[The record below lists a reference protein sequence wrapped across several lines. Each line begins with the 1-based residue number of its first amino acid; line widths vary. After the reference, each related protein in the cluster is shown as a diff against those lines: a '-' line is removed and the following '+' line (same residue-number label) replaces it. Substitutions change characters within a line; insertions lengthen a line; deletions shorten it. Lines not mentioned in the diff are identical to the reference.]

1 MGEGMQHSSIQVNE
15 LIVKAAAHDRPAME
29 SLLLHFYD
37 PLLSFVRK
45 LVVVGSGIAPEDVVQ
60 MTMTEAFQRIWSLEP
75 RGGEAF
81 FAWLKT
87 IARTRLANLI
97 EARHAQ
103 KRGEGRQPITQVADA
118 DGTEKSILRLIAG
131 PARSP
136 SLIARRTEANSAV
149 KLAMTQLDPH
159 RRHLI
164 TLRYGQELSYEE
176 IASREGKSVGA
187 VKMLIHRTL
196 QELRDLIARDLG
208 EFSIGE

>member
-1 MGEGMQHSSIQVNE
+1 MADRMQYSSVQVDE
-15 LIVKAAAHDRPAME
+15 LIVKAASHDRAAME
-29 SLLLHFYD
+29 TLLLHFYD

-45 LVVVGSGIAPEDVVQ
+45 LVGGSGIAPEDVVQ
-60 MTMTEAFQRIWSLEP
+60 ITMTEAFQRVWSLEP
-75 RGGEAF
+75 RGDEAF

-103 KRGEGRQPITQVADA
+103 KRGEGRQPITHVADD
-118 DGTEKSILRLIAG
+118 DGAEQSIMRLLAG
-131 PARSP
+131 PARTP
-136 SLIARRTEANSAV
+136 SLIARRSEANSAV
-149 KLAMTQLDPH
+149 KLAMTQLDPN
-159 RRHLI
+159 RRRLI